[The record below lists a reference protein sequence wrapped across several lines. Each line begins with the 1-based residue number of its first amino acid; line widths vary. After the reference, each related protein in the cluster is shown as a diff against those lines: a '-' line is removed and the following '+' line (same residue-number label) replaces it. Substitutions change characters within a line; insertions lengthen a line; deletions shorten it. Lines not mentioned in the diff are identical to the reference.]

1 MRPSA
6 PHSKKR
12 TQALAKRTVVH
23 PAPRQCRLRLCHGGR
38 PGGYTR
44 PYDPQRPLV
53 CMDEVPKQLLADKQA
68 PIPMQPG
75 QPARFDYE
83 YERQGVANLF
93 MFFEPLAGQRHVKV
107 TDQRT
112 GQDWA
117 EVMRE
122 LADVWHPEAGK
133 IVVVLDNL
141 NTHTPA
147 SFYAAF
153 APEEARRLVER
164 FEFHYTPKHGSWL
177 NMAEI
182 ELSVLGRQ
190 CLNRRIPDKGTLS
203 SEVNAWEEERN
214 VKVVKVDWRF
224 TTADARIKLKRLY
237 PKIQT

>member
-1 MRPSA
+1 MEDV
-6 PHSKKR
+6 
-12 TQALAKRTVVH
+12 LEV
-23 PAPRQCRLRLCHGGR
+23 
-38 PGGYTR
+38 YTR

-93 MFFEPLAGQRHVKV
+93 MFFEPMAGQRYVKV
-107 TDQRT
+107 T

-117 EVMRE
+117 EVMRK
-122 LADVWHPEAGK
+122 LADVCHPEAEK

-164 FEFHYTPKHGSWL
+164 FEFHYTPKHGS
-177 NMAEI
+177 
-182 ELSVLGRQ
+182 
-190 CLNRRIPDKGTLS
+190 
-203 SEVNAWEEERN
+203 
-214 VKVVKVDWRF
+214 
-224 TTADARIKLKRLY
+224 
-237 PKIQT
+237 